1 MADSLIVKIDGDTKG
16 FKRSLD
22 DLDDTA
28 KKSFGGL
35 RSVASKAG
43 AIATAAIV
51 GAGTAMGTAGVYAIN
66 LASDLEEVQNVV
78 DTTFGKNAN
87 VVNDWAKKAGKA
99 FGLSE
104 LEAKKFNGTM
114 GAMLKSMGLTDDQI
128 LEMSTS
134 MVGLS
139 GDFASFYNLPAEE
152 AFAKIRSG
160 ISGET
165 EPLKQLGINMSVANL
180 EAFALAEGINKSYSE
195 MTQAEQ
201 ATLRY
206 NYLMSVTADAQ
217 GDFAKTSDSFANQ
230 MRILKLNI
238 SDLAASLGKILL
250 PIATSVIKKITDI
263 TGALAEGFD
272 TSGFDGLMDKLGEM
286 IPALNPVINAFKFLK
301 TNISGVASSL
311 KKTLLPI
318 INSLIQRITDIATSL
333 WETMIPKIIVIIQN
347 MIDKAKQI
355 WDIVSPIITSIIQLI
370 KDITEKLW
378 DTFLPIATSVIQ
390 KVIDLSEKLWDK
402 ILPIATSIGEKI
414 TDITGALS
422 EGFDTGGFDGLMDA
436 LGDSIPILNPV
447 IDAIQYLRNNFD
459 TLAPIIA
466 GVTAS
471 MIAFKA
477 AMAIQGIISGV
488 TTAIH
493 AFSAA
498 NIGAT
503 AAQAALNFVMSLNPF
518 VLIATLIAGVT
529 VALITLWKTNDDF
542 RNAVT
547 SAWES
552 IKNAFTTALEAISAG
567 FANLQMW
574 FSALPAQISGWLAG
588 IWTSVSGWLTSTAEN
603 ISGWFTS
610 TWQTI
615 TSFLAEL
622 PGKVW
627 DWLSQ
632 TFDRITT
639 FFSDTKAK
647 AETETRNIIDNI
659 VSFFSELPGKVWDW
673 LSQTIDKISQFFTNF
688 ANKVKTETPRII
700 NDFVGWFR
708 DLPSRLFEIGGNI
721 VSGLWNGISN
731 SWQWLKDQVNGLVSG
746 FVDGI
751 KGGLGIGS
759 PSKVFASIGSYITEG
774 LEVGIES
781 RNNSLAKAAKDQI
794 DELSSV
800 YEKSEVGL
808 NIKNRLSSAKS
819 ALNSAFS
826 GSISGAQLVAQT
838 ISSDTSDTFYVYV
851 NGSNGEKLG
860 TDLYREFQRRKR
872 YKGGL

>member
-35 RSVASKAG
+35 GSVASKAG

-51 GAGTAMGTAGVYAIN
+51 GAGAAMGTAGVYAIN

-87 VVNDWAKKAGKA
+87 IINDWAKKAGKS

-272 TSGFDGLMDKLGEM
+272 T
-286 IPALNPVINAFKFLK
+286 
-301 TNISGVASSL
+301 
-311 KKTLLPI
+311 
-318 INSLIQRITDIATSL
+318 
-333 WETMIPKIIVIIQN
+333 
-347 MIDKAKQI
+347 
-355 WDIVSPIITSIIQLI
+355 
-370 KDITEKLW
+370 
-378 DTFLPIATSVIQ
+378 
-390 KVIDLSEKLWDK
+390 
-402 ILPIATSIGEKI
+402 
-414 TDITGALS
+414 
-422 EGFDTGGFDGLMDA
+422 GGFDGLMDT
-436 LGDSIPILNPV
+436 LGEMIPILNPV

-477 AMAIQGIISGV
+477 AMAIQAIISGV

-493 AFSAA
+493 AFRAA

-503 AAQAALNFVMSLNPF
+503 AAQAALNAVMSLNPF
-518 VLIATLIAGVT
+518 VLIATLIAGIT
-529 VALITLWKTNDDF
+529 VAIITLWNTNEGF
-542 RNAVT
+542 REAIIG
-547 SAWES
+547 AWES

-673 LSQTIDKISQFFTNF
+673 LNQTIDKIGQFFSDF
-688 ANKVKTETPRII
+688 ADKVTTETPKII
-700 NDFVGWFR
+700 DDFVGWFR
-708 DLPSRLFEIGGNI
+708 DLPSKLFEIGSNI

-731 SWQWLKDQVNGLVSG
+731 SWNWLGDKVKGL
-746 FVDGI
+746 F
-751 KGGLGIGS
+751 GGVIDIANKLFQNGS
-759 PSKVFASIGSYITEG
+759 PSKVFMEIGSYVIEG
-774 LEVGIES
+774 FGIGIES
-781 RNNSLAKAAKDQI
+781 QNSALVKAAKDQI
-794 DELSSV
+794 ADLSSV

-860 TDLYREFQRRKR
+860 ADLYREFQRRKR

>member
-51 GAGTAMGTAGVYAIN
+51 GAGAAMGTAGVYAIN

-87 VVNDWAKKAGKA
+87 IINDWAKKAGKA

-128 LEMSTS
+128 LEMSSS
-134 MVGLS
+134 MTGLA

-152 AFAKIRSG
+152 TFAKIRSG
-160 ISGET
+160 ISGEI

-180 EAFALAEGINKSYSE
+180 EAFALAEGIEKSYSE

-206 NYLMSVTADAQ
+206 NYLMSVTSDAQ
-217 GDFAKTSDSFANQ
+217 GDFAKTSGSFANQ

-250 PIATSVIKKITDI
+250 PIATSVIQKITDI

-272 TSGFDGLMDKLGEM
+272 T
-286 IPALNPVINAFKFLK
+286 
-301 TNISGVASSL
+301 
-311 KKTLLPI
+311 
-318 INSLIQRITDIATSL
+318 
-333 WETMIPKIIVIIQN
+333 
-347 MIDKAKQI
+347 
-355 WDIVSPIITSIIQLI
+355 
-370 KDITEKLW
+370 
-378 DTFLPIATSVIQ
+378 
-390 KVIDLSEKLWDK
+390 
-402 ILPIATSIGEKI
+402 
-414 TDITGALS
+414 
-422 EGFDTGGFDGLMDA
+422 GGFDGLMDT
-436 LGDSIPILNPV
+436 LGEMIPILNPV

-466 GVTAS
+466 GVTGAL
-471 MIAFKA
+471 IAFKA
-477 AMAIQGIISGV
+477 AMAIQAIISGV

-493 AFSAA
+493 AFRAA

-518 VLIATLIAGVT
+518 VLIATLIAGVV

-552 IKNAFTTALEAISAG
+552 IKNAFSTALEAISKG
-567 FANLQMW
+567 FEDLKTW

-588 IWTSVSGWLTSTAEN
+588 IWASVSGWLTSTAEN

-610 TWQTI
+610 TWQI
-615 TSFLAEL
+615 IISFLDELPENIGYALGYALGKIVDFGLDALAWVNEKVPEIINTIVTFFSEL
-622 PGKVW
+622 PGKIW
-627 DWLSQ
+627 DWLNQ
-632 TFDRITT
+632 TLDRITT
-639 FFSDTKAK
+639 FFSDTKTK
-647 AETETRNIIDNI
+647 ADTETRNIIDTI
-659 VSFFSELPGKVWDW
+659 VTFFSELPGKVWDW
-673 LSQTIDKISQFFTNF
+673 LSQTLDKIGQFFTNF
-688 ANKVKTETPRII
+688 ANKVRTETPRII
-700 NDFVGWFR
+700 DDFIGWFR
-708 DLPSRLFEIGGNI
+708 DLPSKMFEIGSNI

-731 SWQWLKDQVNGLVSG
+731 SWQWLKGKVNGLVSG
-746 FVDGI
+746 FVSGFE
-751 KGGLGIGS
+751 GGLECGS
-759 PSKVFASIGSYITEG
+759 PSKVFMEIGSYVIEG
-774 LEVGIES
+774 FGIGIES
-781 RNNSLAKAAKDQI
+781 QNSALVKAAKDQI
-794 DELSSV
+794 AELSSV

>member
-35 RSVASKAG
+35 GSVASKAG

-51 GAGTAMGTAGVYAIN
+51 GAGAAMGTAGVYSIN

-87 VVNDWAKKAGKA
+87 IINDWAKKAGKS

-180 EAFALAEGINKSYSE
+180 EAFALAKGINKSYSE

-250 PIATSVIKKITDI
+250 PIATSVIKKITEI
-263 TGALAEGFD
+263 TGALA
-272 TSGFDGLMDKLGEM
+272 
-286 IPALNPVINAFKFLK
+286 
-301 TNISGVASSL
+301 
-311 KKTLLPI
+311 
-318 INSLIQRITDIATSL
+318 
-333 WETMIPKIIVIIQN
+333 
-347 MIDKAKQI
+347 
-355 WDIVSPIITSIIQLI
+355 
-370 KDITEKLW
+370 
-378 DTFLPIATSVIQ
+378 
-390 KVIDLSEKLWDK
+390 
-402 ILPIATSIGEKI
+402 
-414 TDITGALS
+414 
-422 EGFDTGGFDGLMDA
+422 EGFDTGGFDGLMDT
-436 LGDSIPILNPV
+436 LGEMIPILNPV

-459 TLAPIIA
+459 TLAPFIA
-466 GVTAS
+466 GVTGAL
-471 MIAFKA
+471 IAFKA
-477 AMAIQGIISGV
+477 AMAIQAIISGV

-493 AFSAA
+493 AFRAA

-552 IKNAFTTALEAISAG
+552 IKNAFTTALEAISKG
-567 FANLQMW
+567 FEDLKTW

-603 ISGWFTS
+603 IRSWFTS
-610 TWQTI
+610 TWQ
-615 TSFLAEL
+615 L
-622 PGKVW
+622 
-627 DWLSQ
+627 
-632 TFDRITT
+632 
-639 FFSDTKAK
+639 
-647 AETETRNIIDNI
+647 
-659 VSFFSELPGKVWDW
+659 
-673 LSQTIDKISQFFTNF
+673 
-688 ANKVKTETPRII
+688 
-700 NDFVGWFR
+700 
-708 DLPSRLFEIGGNI
+708 
-721 VSGLWNGISN
+721 
-731 SWQWLKDQVNGLVSG
+731 
-746 FVDGI
+746 
-751 KGGLGIGS
+751 
-759 PSKVFASIGSYITEG
+759 
-774 LEVGIES
+774 
-781 RNNSLAKAAKDQI
+781 
-794 DELSSV
+794 
-800 YEKSEVGL
+800 
-808 NIKNRLSSAKS
+808 
-819 ALNSAFS
+819 
-826 GSISGAQLVAQT
+826 
-838 ISSDTSDTFYVYV
+838 
-851 NGSNGEKLG
+851 
-860 TDLYREFQRRKR
+860 
-872 YKGGL
+872 

>member
-28 KKSFGGL
+28 KKSFSGL
-35 RSVASKAG
+35 GSVASKAG
-43 AIATAAIV
+43 AIATAAIAAA
-51 GAGTAMGTAGVYAIN
+51 GAAMGTAGVYAIN

-87 VVNDWAKKAGKA
+87 IINDWAKKAGKS

-160 ISGET
+160 ISGEI

-206 NYLMSVTADAQ
+206 NYLMSVTSDAQ
-217 GDFAKTSDSFANQ
+217 GDFSKTSDSFANQ

-238 SDLAASLGKILL
+238 SDLAASLGKLLL
-250 PIATSVIKKITDI
+250 PIATS
-263 TGALAEGFD
+263 A
-272 TSGFDGLMDKLGEM
+272 
-286 IPALNPVINAFKFLK
+286 
-301 TNISGVASSL
+301 
-311 KKTLLPI
+311 
-318 INSLIQRITDIATSL
+318 
-333 WETMIPKIIVIIQN
+333 
-347 MIDKAKQI
+347 
-355 WDIVSPIITSIIQLI
+355 
-370 KDITEKLW
+370 
-378 DTFLPIATSVIQ
+378 IQ
-390 KVIDLSEKLWDK
+390 KMTEL
-402 ILPIATSIGEKI
+402 
-414 TDITGALS
+414 TGKLS
-422 EGFDTGGFDGLMDA
+422 EGFDTGGFDGLMDT
-436 LGDSIPILNPV
+436 LGEMIPILNPV

-477 AMAIQGIISGV
+477 AMAIQAIISGV

-493 AFSAA
+493 AFRAA
-498 NIGAT
+498 NVGAT
-503 AAQAALNFVMSLNPF
+503 AAQAALNAVMSLNPF
-518 VLIATLIAGVT
+518 VLIATLIAGVV
-529 VALITLWKTNDDF
+529 VALITLWNTNEGF
-542 RNAVT
+542 REAIIG
-547 SAWES
+547 AWES

-567 FANLQMW
+567 FANLQLW

-588 IWTSVSGWLTSTAEN
+588 IWSSVSGWLASTAEN
-603 ISGWFTS
+603 IRSWFTS

-615 TSFLAEL
+615 ISFLEML
-622 PGKVW
+622 PGEVQN
-627 DWLSQ
+627 WLNQ
-632 TFDRITT
+632 T
-639 FFSDTKAK
+639 
-647 AETETRNIIDNI
+647 
-659 VSFFSELPGKVWDW
+659 L
-673 LSQTIDKISQFFTNF
+673 DKIGQFFTNF

-708 DLPSRLFEIGGNI
+708 DLPSKLFEIGSNI

-759 PSKVFASIGSYITEG
+759 PSKVFASIGSYIIEG

-781 RNNSLAKAAKDQI
+781 QNSALVKAAKDQI
-794 DELSSV
+794 AELSSV

-826 GSISGAQLVAQT
+826 GSISGSQLVAQT

>member
-35 RSVASKAG
+35 GSVASKAG

-51 GAGTAMGTAGVYAIN
+51 GAGAAMGTAGVYAIN
-66 LASDLEEVQNVV
+66 LASDLSEVQNVV

-87 VVNDWAKKAGKA
+87 VINDWAKRAGKS

-114 GAMLKSMGLTDDQI
+114 GSMLKSMGLTDDQI

-272 TSGFDGLMDKLGEM
+272 TGGFDGIMDKLGEM
-286 IPALNPVINAFKFLK
+286 IPALNPVINAFKFLE

-333 WETMIPKIIVIIQN
+333 WETMIPKIIDIIQN

-370 KDITEKLW
+370 MDITGKLW
-378 DTFLPIATSVIQ
+378 DTFLPIAASVIQ

-459 TLAPIIA
+459 TLAPVLA

-493 AFSAA
+493 AFRAA

-518 VLIATLIAGVT
+518 VLIATLVTGVV

-552 IKNAFTTALEAISAG
+552 IKNAFSTALEAISKG
-567 FANLQMW
+567 FEDLKTW

-588 IWTSVSGWLTSTAEN
+588 IWASVSGWLTSTAEN
-603 ISGWFTS
+603 IRSWFTS

-615 TSFLAEL
+615 ISFLEML
-622 PGKVW
+622 PGKVQN
-627 DWLSQ
+627 WLSQ
-632 TFDRITT
+632 T
-639 FFSDTKAK
+639 
-647 AETETRNIIDNI
+647 
-659 VSFFSELPGKVWDW
+659 L
-673 LSQTIDKISQFFTNF
+673 DKIGQFFTNF

-700 NDFVGWFR
+700 NDFIGWFR
-708 DLPSRLFEIGGNI
+708 DLPSKLFEIGSNI

-731 SWQWLKDQVNGLVSG
+731 SWGWLKDQVNGLVSG

-759 PSKVFASIGSYITEG
+759 PSKVFASIGSYIIEG

-781 RNNSLAKAAKDQI
+781 QNSSLVKAAKDQI
-794 DELSSV
+794 ADLSSV